1 MWERVELCVT
11 RWSLRCRVS
20 PAATT
25 RWAAQAL
32 MKRAE
37 RPPRLSEIKK
47 NRAAVQLARRG
58 PAPAPAYAYDYLS
71 RLK

>member
-1 MWERVELCVT
+1 MWECVELCVT
-11 RWSLRCRVS
+11 RWSLRFRVS

-47 NRAAVQLARRG
+47 NVPPSSWRGAVPLPLPLPPTRMI
-58 PAPAPAYAYDYLS
+58 P
-71 RLK
+71 

>member
-1 MWERVELCVT
+1 MWEWVELCVT
-11 RWSLRCRVS
+11 RWSLRFRVS

-47 NRAAVQLARRG
+47 KPCRR
-58 PAPAPAYAYDYLS
+58 PAGEAQNEME
-71 RLK
+71 